1 MSKKLLFKGGHATGM
16 TPYEIEDFSSLH
28 IRDPRIDEKTKAY
41 IDSVIGNSVLNLCPY
56 RNVLVT
62 HKYDTVEGNVVTLD
76 DCEDDEIIQLSE
88 IQGNTMINCNKDTDK
103 ELILMPNLDT
113 NGYSNVTLTEGID
126 GGKVDVALEGNTMVN
141 VCDQE
146 DPVAITKSYTVETGN
161 HIALQGEYDGKC
173 RPNIYGNTMVNII
186 TSFDYVSMGE
196 GNTGDGKYDYSTGS
210 YKDVGNNLSRHLGYT
225 VVAKP
230 NTLYTVLANIKT
242 NTLDNKFGLIGWGVT
257 KNNTQVTVPN
267 GFTGQFISTFTTTDE
282 NLQKAWATDIW
293 KENTT
298 GTIELDSFM
307 ILEGDYTNKPIP
319 DYFTGMKSS
328 FEDKLVPEN
337 LNVENLWVYSTTTFN
352 RWQLDGQLLTSTPKT
367 LYNGSGKII
376 YFEMNSDIQG
386 TQGTWLSTTP
396 IKPGEVKLLNTPL
409 LRSLQLKESDGWTS
423 SLDLTGLYIVEGDY
437 TNYDFTDYDS
447 TKGGKYKVDYKV
459 TGKNKVVYSGNNPK
473 NGINTGYNSGL
484 EATVES
490 DYSASIK
497 GTNTRE
503 TDIYF
508 IGMWNNPQIRVKGG
522 TYTISA
528 NCNGLNVGIFYII
541 EKGTSVITSLQV
553 GSNVKT
559 TITTEGLTSVMLRLP
574 AGTYDFNIK
583 LQIEEGTTATTYE
596 PYKESIK
603 TLYLNSPLLEGDTIE
618 QSGNNIIHNH
628 RYGSITNKDLI
639 PTFISLDNNNYRT
652 DTSCACLF
660 NFKDKTYN
668 KPKTI
673 MYCDKLPYYANSWST
688 TSVDCAICGVN
699 NDYDFSIRLPHSVTG
714 ITTQDTGSECMEKFK
729 TWNDNNL
736 INIVYELD
744 TPTQE
749 IISTSDN
756 LLLDSYTNGHLDVD
770 SVVPIDK
777 VVFYDT
783 TFKLKYLYSSTSYTI
798 QFESDN
804 IGKIDYMYFRGSN
817 NPSVSTNIVK
827 GLNKITLKTGDG
839 TLGNYVQLSGIGF
852 NASKIVVTP
861 KVDNNFGY
869 FKGIK
874 SVGECEGNKI
884 EILSQNKNLLPILN
898 LEVDNEGYANRQKT
912 YWQNVKLKPNTKYTL
927 SYINKTINNTNSDMW
942 AVWVREQVGK
952 KAVTTDNIVASTQTE
967 ISTSFTTSDK
977 DLYEV
982 SIISNNG
989 DDVGSYLFKPNTV
1002 ILEEGEKTSY
1012 VPYAMNK
1019 KEILLN
1025 EPLRGLPNG
1034 ICDKYVIIDGKWY
1047 IERNTVEILLDNSL
1061 TDIGISGMDFADKNI
1076 QLFFIGKF
1084 KDILKRTPNN
1094 DTVPNLL
1101 SDKFNTNAYNILYKK
1116 NIEGVAITQNGE
1128 IGISV
1133 LKSKLSTV
1141 DADGLKQWLS
1151 NNNIKVIC
1159 ELAQPTYEPID
1170 YNPFEIY
1177 TETTHISNNSTIP
1190 CNMVIKNTGYN
1201 CILKPNTK
1209 YTVSSSNGLSTVTTK
1224 DSIGDSVLRFYNK
1237 DTSSITKMKNVLVL
1251 EGDYITGNPPIPS
1264 FFKGM
1269 ESAFE
1274 QEKITDENDEHYGK
1288 YKVTVKAVGKNLL
1301 DETKGV
1307 INSSI
1312 GNSNTICIKVKP
1324 NTTYT
1329 YSSSVYKGAIAI
1341 YKLPFI
1347 IDNGTSMQELGNM
1360 GYKEFSIV
1368 DGESFTTSSIT
1379 NYIFMNYDS
1388 TSKVQIE
1395 QGGTSTEYE
1404 PYKEN
1409 NITFYINEAL
1419 RGVGD
1424 VKDKVY
1430 VKEDKVVVERNCGS
1444 VTFDGS
1450 DTWNL
1455 NKIEN
1460 NIYTY
1465 SIRSTNFLTKMKVDT
1480 WEALMNNKC
1489 YIIDK
1494 CGTATTSTPKNE
1506 QLLIHNTIEDK
1517 FIWYSTPL
1525 FLTVQNVKQY
1535 LNNNPFEIIY
1545 QLATP
1550 VYEEVKCDLSK
1561 LALEGYDHGTLFYNS
1576 NIPVTTQFYDFN
1588 VNIKD
1593 MLIPNETYYITFI
1606 ADRVKDI
1613 TINLSGV
1620 QVNYKTSMGY
1630 NKVPVQLGDV
1640 VNTNFS
1646 MDSRGVELSDLM
1658 VSTSTS
1664 LIYVK
1669 DMNDVCIYD
1678 EASNKYSITI
1688 TSTSG
1693 NESDKRVILLDYP
1706 LLRLN
1711 KDIYDKLYYNNKD
1724 SRYRIDKKV
1733 FKHKFTN
1740 DQEYNKYAAETNDTY
1755 YSSFVSLNETI
1766 KDYVVITNEKVK
1778 TVKVE
1783 DDKYYFKI
1791 KWSDLGVSDKT
1802 EVNGNQG
1809 MKDFFNNNE
1818 VYLYY
1823 ATDGF
1828 VEIVDGLRRQTLKMY
1843 QPETTINFLGNT
1855 TTTVTIVIPKKN
1867 I

>member
-1 MSKKLLFKGGHATGM
+1 MSKKLLFKGGHSTAM

-28 IRDPRIDEKTKAY
+28 LRDPRIDEKTKAY

-76 DCEDDEIIQLSE
+76 DCQDDEIIQLSE
-88 IQGNTMINCNKDTDK
+88 IQGNTMVNCNKDTDK

-146 DPVAITKSYTVETGN
+146 EPVAITKSYTVETGN

-173 RPNIYGNTMVNII
+173 RPNIYGNTLVNLM
-186 TSFDYVSMGE
+186 T
-196 GNTGDGKYDYSTGS
+196 K
-210 YKDVGNNLSRHLGYT
+210 YKDEILIEYFYPVQNED
-225 VVAKP
+225 VANVEMLKP
-230 NTLYTVLANIKT
+230 NTEYTLIYTARYQKT
-242 NTLDNKFGLIGWGVT
+242 GDNGCLRIHLTSSKDDSLST
-257 KNNTQVTVPN
+257 DQELTTSYTQY
-267 GFTGQFISTFTTTDE
+267 IYKFTTPS
-282 NLQKAWATDIW
+282 NVSNFVLRANSSYFYI
-293 KENTT
+293 KEC
-298 GTIELDSFM
+298 IL
-307 ILEGDYTNKPIP
+307 LEGDYTNKPIP

-328 FEDKLVPEN
+328 FEDKLITDEN
-337 LNVENLWVYSTTTFN
+337 DANN
-352 RWQLDGQLLTSTPKT
+352 
-367 LYNGSGKII
+367 
-376 YFEMNSDIQG
+376 
-386 TQGTWLSTTP
+386 
-396 IKPGEVKLLNTPL
+396 
-409 LRSLQLKESDGWTS
+409 
-423 SLDLTGLYIVEGDY
+423 
-437 TNYDFTDYDS
+437 
-447 TKGGKYKVDYKV
+447 GKYKVDYKV
-459 TGKNKVVYSGNNPK
+459 TGKNKVVYSGSNPK

-528 NCNGLNVGIFYII
+528 NCNGLNVGTFYII
-541 EKGTSVITSLQV
+541 EKGTSAITSLQA

-583 LQIEEGTTATTYE
+583 LQIEEGTTATDYE

-628 RYGSITNKDLI
+628 RYKEVVLDGSDDENWTINKKL
-639 PTFISLDNNNYRT
+639 TE
-652 DTSCACLF
+652 
-660 NFKDKTYN
+660 YN
-668 KPKTI
+668 STQFV
-673 MYCDKLPYYANSWST
+673 WST
-688 TSVDCAICGVN
+688 TLHCINVNGRASVLSDKI
-699 NDYDFSIRLPHSVTG
+699 PSVTDDVNSDNIWVYDG
-714 ITTQDTGSECMEKFK
+714 NTMVIHKNLNTLNEFKSWLQQNPITV
-729 TWNDNNL
+729 
-736 INIVYELD
+736 VYELA

-749 IISTSDN
+749 IISNNDN

-770 SVVPIDK
+770 TVVPIDK
-777 VVFYDT
+777 VA
-783 TFKLKYLYSSTSYTI
+783 FKNVGNYLKYLYPSTEYTI

-804 IGKIDYMYFRGSN
+804 VGKIDYIYM
-817 NPSVSTNIVK
+817 TNKTVTENIDIIK
-827 GLNKITLKTGDG
+827 GINKINITTN
-839 TLGNYVQLSGIGF
+839 TSFTSNWFTIIGIGF

-869 FKGIK
+869 FKGMK

-884 EILSQNKNLLPILN
+884 EILSSKYKANHLSNSQCVYFSPNNTGLGLSTLMTDESEKYYRAIADEDRNVSLYGRPSHDYSYGEEYIYSMMIRTQKDTRVTIYENNHPDETRNTISVKANEWTTISTKPTKLFNLNALLLIADQVNCYVDYKNIK
-898 LEVDNEGYANRQKT
+898 LEKGKTITPWMPSKNDNEY
-912 YWQNVKLKPNTKYTL
+912 
-927 SYINKTINNTNSDMW
+927 NSW
-942 AVWVREQVGK
+942 R
-952 KAVTTDNIVASTQTE
+952 
-967 ISTSFTTSDK
+967 F
-977 DLYEV
+977 L
-982 SIISNNG
+982 
-989 DDVGSYLFKPNTV
+989 
-1002 ILEEGEKTSY
+1002 
-1012 VPYAMNK
+1012 NK

-1034 ICDKYVIIDGKWY
+1034 VRDKYTMIDGKWY
-1047 IERNTVEILLDNSL
+1047 IERNTVDIYIKNFNKCVISTFTEDSSLVYVEILDYDDIIADNAGQCLCENFAYNGDFNRTILVPAYSICTTYSTNKLRFAIPSNKL
-1061 TDIGISGMDFADKNI
+1061 TDITSQSILEYFKNN
-1076 QLFFIGKF
+1076 
-1084 KDILKRTPNN
+1084 PVN
-1094 DTVPNLL
+1094 
-1101 SDKFNTNAYNILYKK
+1101 
-1116 NIEGVAITQNGE
+1116 
-1128 IGISV
+1128 
-1133 LKSKLSTV
+1133 
-1141 DADGLKQWLS
+1141 
-1151 NNNIKVIC
+1151 VIC
-1159 ELAQPTYEPID
+1159 ARKQPTYEPID
-1170 YNPFEIY
+1170 YNPFGVY
-1177 TETTHISNNSTIP
+1177 TDTTHISNNSLIP
-1190 CNMVIKNTGYN
+1190 CNMVIKNTGFN
-1201 CILKPNTK
+1201 CILKPNTT

-1224 DSIGDSVLRFYNK
+1224 NSIGDSVLRFYDK
-1237 DTSSITKMKNVLVL
+1237 DTTSITKMNKVLVL
-1251 EGDYITGNPPIPS
+1251 EGDYITGNPPIPA

-1274 QEKITDENDEHYGK
+1274 QELVTDENDEHHGK
-1288 YKVTVKAVGKNLL
+1288 YKVTVKAIGKNLFNK
-1301 DETKGV
+1301 DTVIKGKYQNCNTNTNDFT
-1307 INSSI
+1307 IANHPNYSI
-1312 GNSNTICIKVKP
+1312 SDFVPVKP
-1324 NTTYT
+1324 NTQYT
-1329 YSSSVYKGAIAI
+1329 IS
-1341 YKLPFI
+1341 
-1347 IDNGTSMQELGNM
+1347 GTDVKYHAYYDRN
-1360 GYKEFSIV
+1360 KEPITTT
-1368 DGESFTTSSIT
+1368 GTTNTSFTTLSDV
-1379 NYIFMNYDS
+1379 YYMIFNLNS
-1388 TSKVQIE
+1388 TDDLSKIQIE
-1395 QGGTSTEYE
+1395 QGTKATEYE

-1409 NITFYINEAL
+1409 NITFYINEPL

-1424 VKDKVY
+1424 IKDKVY
-1430 VKEDKVVVERNCGS
+1430 VKEDKIVVERNCS
-1444 VTFDGS
+1444 SITLNGS
-1450 DTWNL
+1450 DNEGSW
-1455 NKIEN
+1455 
-1460 NIYTY
+1460 Y
-1465 SIRSTNFLTKMKVDT
+1465 MQ
-1480 WEALMNNKC
+1480 
-1489 YIIDK
+1489 
-1494 CGTATTSTPKNE
+1494 GTAHYQIAAPYNIHLKQNLGGICNKFPVGFGNE
-1506 QLLIHNTIEDK
+1506 QLYIYPILQGDTSYIRLQNGVTRWKTLEQFKQWLQINPVTLI
-1517 FIWYSTPL
+1517 YP
-1525 FLTVQNVKQY
+1525 
-1535 LNNNPFEIIY
+1535 
-1545 QLATP
+1545 LATP
-1550 VYEEVKCDLSK
+1550 TYEEVEYFDLSK
-1561 LALEGYDHGTLFYNS
+1561 LALEGYNHGTLFYNS
-1576 NIPVTTQFYDFN
+1576 NIPVATQFYDFN

-1658 VSTSTS
+1658 ISTSTS

-1669 DMNDVCIYD
+1669 DMDDVCIYD
-1678 EASNKYSITI
+1678 EATNKYSITI
-1688 TSTSG
+1688 TSTNG

-1711 KDIYDKLYYNNKD
+1711 KDIYDRLYYNNKD

-1740 DQEYNKYAAETNDTY
+1740 DREYSKYAAETNDTY
-1755 YSSFVSLNETI
+1755 YSSFISLNETI

-1802 EVNGNQG
+1802 ETNGNQG

-1828 VEIVDGLRRQTLKMY
+1828 VEVVDGLRRQTLKMY

-1855 TTTVTIVIPKKN
+1855 TTTVTIIIPKKN